1 MYDKIFMQRRRD
13 GQGVFSVLYGKA
25 ESLPWALTVPGAE
38 HRFTTCCEALDFA
51 KNSGWIDD
59 SERRL
64 ILILLFT
71 FVTARRDN
79 LNNQQSA

>member
-1 MYDKIFMQRRRD
+1 MYDIIFKQRRRD
-13 GQGVFSVLYGKA
+13 GQGVFSVLYGA
-25 ESLPWALTVPGAE
+25 DEPLPWALTVPGEE
-38 HRFTTCCEALDFA
+38 HRFETCTQALDLA
-51 KNSGWIDD
+51 RSQGWIDD